1 MVDQHGPAWQT
12 VGRHKNGAVSS
23 AQPQPVGIPIHQ
35 TPSSP
40 TPPSVVDSSNLV
52 PSTPNVVINN
62 ESQPVNNITSSEPI
76 IPVADPKKVPETL
89 QTSSSSVLGEVMEI
103 H

>member
-1 MVDQHGPAWQT
+1 MELSPQLPQYLTNTTA
-12 VGRHKNGAVSS
+12 A

-40 TPPSVVDSSNLV
+40 TPPSVVDLSNLV
-52 PSTPNVVINN
+52 PSMPNVVINN
-62 ESQPVNNITSSEPI
+62 ESEPLNNITSSEPI

-89 QTSSSSVLGEVMEI
+89 QTSSSSVPGEVMEI